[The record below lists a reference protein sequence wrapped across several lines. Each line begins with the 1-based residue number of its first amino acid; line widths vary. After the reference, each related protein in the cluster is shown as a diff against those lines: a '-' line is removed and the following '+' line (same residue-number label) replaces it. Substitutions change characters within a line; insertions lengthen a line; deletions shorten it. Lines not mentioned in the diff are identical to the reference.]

1 MVVQYAQPQ
10 YIVIGK
16 KVEKNLKKFEKSA
29 WQMALVVILYQGT
42 LREGRKRTA
51 KAVRRRP
58 WKESDEPWKL
68 NNEKQRNP
76 WDFFE
81 RKRDFATVKFGLRKK
96 FEKRYARVS
105 VNERESSE
113 KGLDILGC
121 IDTIF

>member
-16 KVEKNLKKFEKSA
+16 KVEKKLKKFEKSA

-51 KAVRRRP
+51 KAVRRRA
-58 WKESDEPWKL
+58 WKESNEPWKL

-96 FEKRYARVS
+96 FEKAIR
-105 VNERESSE
+105 
-113 KGLDILGC
+113 
-121 IDTIF
+121 

>member
-1 MVVQYAQPQ
+1 M
-10 YIVIGK
+10 K
-16 KVEKNLKKFEKSA
+16 MN
-29 WQMALVVILYQGT
+29 MILCSGT
-42 LREGRKRTA
+42 RELRTNFRASRVA
-51 KAVRRRP
+51 N
-58 WKESDEPWKL
+58 EPWKL

-121 IDTIF
+121 VDTIF